1 MNFNEILNKTSDDNG
16 EAIINQAVHLFL
28 ISGRSVASSS
38 STTLRRLAPQP
49 PIPQTPALASSST
62 KVDYTNFP
70 IPGLASPFQTPAPH
84 ANVSAPLS
92 QPNPAEAA
100 RQPSARHPP
109 RIASSS
115 TDVANDEAMSSSLLQ
130 PLSVP
135 KKRKTMTRVSHSTET
150 SKGDVDNGQDDDENN
165 QDDGDDAKDE
175 EGKPKRKRRRQ
186 ALSCMPC
193 KRRKIRC
200 DRKHP
205 CTPCVKRN
213 DQASCLWSVVETGS
227 VFIIPRGCIGTD

>member
-1 MNFNEILNKTSDDNG
+1 MI
-16 EAIINQAVHLFL
+16 FL
-28 ISGRSVASSS
+28 TLERSAASSS
-38 STTLRRLAPQP
+38 STTLRVAPQP
-49 PIPQTPALASSST
+49 PVPQTPTLASGST

-92 QPNPAEAA
+92 QPTPAEAT
-100 RQPSARHPP
+100 RQPPP
-109 RIASSS
+109 RPLTRIAPAS
-115 TDVANDEAMSSSLLQ
+115 TDATNDEATSSSLSQ
-130 PLSVP
+130 PGSVP
-135 KKRKTMTRVSHSTET
+135 KKRKTMTKVSRSSET
-150 SKGDVDNGQDDDENN
+150 SKGDVDNAQDDDENN
-165 QDDGDDAKDE
+165 QDDGDEARDE

-200 DRKHP
+200 DRLHP

-213 DQASCLWSVVETGS
+213 DQSSCLWSVVEARS
-227 VFIIPRGCIGTD
+227 VFSLTHVDA